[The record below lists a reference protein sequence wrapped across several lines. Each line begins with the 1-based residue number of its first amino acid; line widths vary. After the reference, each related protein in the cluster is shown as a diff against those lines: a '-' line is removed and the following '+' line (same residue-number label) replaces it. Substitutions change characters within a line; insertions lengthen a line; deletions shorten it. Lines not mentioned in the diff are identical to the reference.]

1 MCNAK
6 RHTVCVESIHMRLF
20 YFDTEKVNMFTHLV
34 NLCTFNYKSLQAATL
49 KTFKS
54 LERNELIFFWHH
66 VQVNKYTVIYLLY
79 YIVHTY
85 NLFTYLVRFR

>member
-6 RHTVCVESIHMRLF
+6 RHTACVESIHMRLF
-20 YFDTEKVNMFTHLV
+20 YFDTEKVNIYTIGSIYVL
-34 NLCTFNYKSLQAATL
+34 FNYKSLQAATL

-66 VQVNKYTVIYLLY
+66 VQVKNYTVVCVL
-79 YIVHTY
+79 
-85 NLFTYLVRFR
+85 